1 MFPVL
6 WSWPASDSSGWLVAI
21 SSMIL
26 ILNFPNR
33 ILSLFDELSSA
44 FIIQNEKGAG
54 KRDEPSS
61 PSRFLYF
68 SFFFFLVLKQYCLS
82 FDFF

>member
-1 MFPVL
+1 MVGGNFFY
-6 WSWPASDSSGWLVAI
+6 A
-21 SSMIL
+21 
-26 ILNFPNR
+26 LNPFPNR
-33 ILSLFDELSSA
+33 ILSLFGELSSA

-54 KRDEPSS
+54 KRGEPSP

-68 SFFFFLVLKQYCLS
+68 SIFFVLKQYCLS